1 MERFNGVVVGTIEL
15 DLSNGH
21 IWIDLKSVAA
31 VQWQFISTDNYALKI
46 WLTGRNDPFVFTLT
60 RDTLI
65 EYLATIG
72 LPSLKDDE

>member
-1 MERFNGVVVGTIEL
+1 MEKPNRVVVNAIEL
-15 DLSNGH
+15 GLSNGH
-21 IWIDLKSVAA
+21 IWIDFKSVAT

-46 WLTGRNDPFVFTLT
+46 WLTGRNGPFVFTLT